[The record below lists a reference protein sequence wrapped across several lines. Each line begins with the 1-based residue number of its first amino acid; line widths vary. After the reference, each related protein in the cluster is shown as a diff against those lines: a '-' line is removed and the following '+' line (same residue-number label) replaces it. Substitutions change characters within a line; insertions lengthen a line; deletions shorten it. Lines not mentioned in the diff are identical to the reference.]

1 MPLSILVTLIQV
13 VVGGEVIEYITME
26 MGVVKLAEG
35 DTALFH
41 LSQVQAEELP
51 IETYRVLLI
60 AHQNTGV
67 AACSWHVDSAQ
78 DRDVGASGPG
88 ALARGHRGQAC
99 R

>member
-1 MPLSILVTLIQV
+1 MPLSILDTLIQV

-51 IETYRVLLI
+51 IETYRVFFNCPLK
-60 AHQNTGV
+60 
-67 AACSWHVDSAQ
+67 
-78 DRDVGASGPG
+78 
-88 ALARGHRGQAC
+88 HRCGSL
-99 R
+99 